1 MSGEVNV
8 VVEVG
13 GELGGGVD
21 NIEGHCVVHDS
32 RPGSGAGQLND
43 RFASG
48 GLMACNVVSY
58 SRKVGELSG
67 ILGLRDWHPDFLVN
81 EP

>member
-1 MSGEVNV
+1 MISEVNV

-13 GELGGGVD
+13 RELGGGVD
-21 NIEGHCVVHDS
+21 DIEGHCVVLES

-48 GLMACNVVSY
+48 GLMACNMVSY
-58 SRKVGELSG
+58 SRKVRELSG
-67 ILGLRDWHPDFLVN
+67 VLGMRDRHPDYFVN
-81 EP
+81 E